1 MNHIIGRTVT
11 IVVARQPRRKKGDK
25 AVATSSLA
33 AIPSERDNGETPVL
47 SKQAYRTSLSLFVS
61 RQRERGVSTPIDEE
75 MGRISRPT
83 RVIYGGTGGEG
94 CREEMMLIH
103 GAEFRNN
110 FGFSGFPSSS

>member
-25 AVATSSLA
+25 AVATGSLA
-33 AIPSERDNGETPVL
+33 TIPSERDDGETPVL
-47 SKQAYRTSLSLFVS
+47 SKQAYLYLSLSLS
-61 RQRERGVSTPIDEE
+61 RDRERSVSTPIDEE

>member
-33 AIPSERDNGETPVL
+33 AI
-47 SKQAYRTSLSLFVS
+47 QASATTVRHLCSRNKRIEPLSLSLS
-61 RQRERGVSTPIDEE
+61 RDRERGVSTPIDKE